1 MTSGNSAENHQPSG
15 LLARTMAVIEAVAA
29 AGEPVGPRG
38 LARITGIDRSAVGRI
53 LQQLT
58 ELAVLERTGDRY
70 IPGPRLYGIA
80 RIVLALDDLPTA
92 ARSVLAG
99 LVERFNETCYV
110 CVRHGDSAVFLYEAQ
125 STRPL
130 RYVVELGKPVP
141 LHAGG
146 AGRAILAGLG
156 RERAK
161 EILASQQPL
170 PALTEHTITDVD
182 RLLELAEQ
190 DAARGY
196 SASFGERV
204 DGGVAIGAPFFNGA
218 GECTGSVVFTGPVSR
233 VPPDRVPEIGR
244 VVAQAAAVL
253 TARLGGS

>member
-1 MTSGNSAENHQPSG
+1 
-15 LLARTMAVIEAVAA
+15 MAVVEAMAA

-53 LQQLT
+53 LAQLT
-58 ELAVLERTGDRY
+58 DLEVLERAGDRY
-70 IPGPRLYGIA
+70 IPGPRLFAIA
-80 RIVLALDDLPTA
+80 RVVLAIDDLPTA
-92 ARSVLAG
+92 ARSVLAT

-110 CVRHGDSAVFLYEAQ
+110 CVRHGDAAVFLYEAQ
-125 STRPL
+125 STQPL

-156 RERAK
+156 SERAK
-161 EILASQQPL
+161 EILLSRAPL
-170 PALTEHTITDVD
+170 PALTPHTITDVD
-182 RLLELAEQ
+182 RLLELAAE
-190 DAARGY
+190 DAVRGY

-204 DGGVAIGAPFFNGA
+204 EGGVAIGAPFYDGS
-218 GECTGSVVFTGPVSR
+218 GECTGSVVFTGPASR
-233 VPPDRVPEIGR
+233 VPADRVGEIGR
-244 VVAQAAAVL
+244 AVAQAASVL